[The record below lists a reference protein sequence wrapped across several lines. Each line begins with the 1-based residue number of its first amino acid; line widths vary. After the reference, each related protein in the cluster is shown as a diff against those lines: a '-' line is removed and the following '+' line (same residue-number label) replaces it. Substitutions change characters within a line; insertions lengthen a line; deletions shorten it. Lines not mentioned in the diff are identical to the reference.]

1 LRLSRLLIVS
11 RSHNPL
17 GGADRIIADLCRE
30 LPARGWDTVLG
41 LTRGARFDDPDAY
54 RQVHQDLPTVEIDG
68 TFGTRGCR
76 LKALQSTIRRV
87 APDVVLSM
95 RVFDTYEAVARLKT
109 SGPAKAPRLMVGVRV
124 FESPY
129 IHDVRQWSRNIDFC
143 VTSGQLVAAACRQ
156 LGQMES
162 ERVESIPGGVAGP
175 MPPVEPRQTLNPVRL
190 LYAGRLEQSQKR
202 VLDLVEFV
210 QELVKRNVTFELDVC
225 GAGPEESQLRRSLA
239 AEADKG
245 IVLFHGWVSQ
255 QQLYERF
262 YPRADCFV
270 HFAAWEGVTIS
281 PREAMAHGVIPVISE
296 FTGLRTE
303 GQFIHEVNSLLF
315 PVGCP
320 QKAADCVARLVADRA
335 LSHRLSL
342 SAMQSQTGRYSHE
355 GALDAWRDALIRC
368 RELPAKTGFIPTVPE
383 NLDGRLT
390 RWGVPAQLQL
400 TVRNLL
406 GWPAVQHFEPGSEWP
421 TSSGTL
427 TAEMRD
433 KIERF
438 AAEFEKKSGGNS

>member
-1 LRLSRLLIVS
+1 VPRLLIIS

-41 LTRGARFDDPDAY
+41 LTRGARFDNPDAY
-54 RQVHQDLPTVEIDG
+54 RQVHQNLPTVEIDG
-68 TFGTRGCR
+68 TFGTRACR
-76 LKALQSTIRRV
+76 LKALQSTIRHV

-95 RVFDTYEAVARLKT
+95 RVFDAYETVARMKA
-109 SGPAKAPRLMVGVRV
+109 SAPAKAPRLMVGVRA
-124 FESPY
+124 FEAPY
-129 IHDVRQWSRNIDFC
+129 IHDVRQWSGNIDFC
-143 VTSGQLVAAACRQ
+143 VTSGQLVAAACCQ
-156 LGQMES
+156 LGHMEAN
-162 ERVESIPGGVAGP
+162 RVESVPGGVAGP
-175 MPPVEPRQTLNPVRL
+175 LSAVEPRHAMNPVQL

-202 VLDLVEFV
+202 VLDLVAFV
-210 QELVKRNVTFELDVC
+210 QELVNRNVVFKLDIC
-225 GAGPEESQLRRSLA
+225 GAGPEEARLRECLSTEA
-239 AEADKG
+239 AKG
-245 IVLFHGWVSQ
+245 IVSFHGWVSQ
-255 QQLYERF
+255 RELYERF

-320 QKAADCVARLVADRA
+320 QKAADSVVRLVADRA

-342 SAMQSQTGRYSHE
+342 SAMLSQTGRYSHE
-355 GALDAWRDALIRC
+355 GALDAWRDSLIRC
-368 RELPAKTGFIPTVPE
+368 KELPPKNGFIPPVPE

-400 TVRNLL
+400 KVRNLL
-406 GWPAVQHFEPGSEWP
+406 RWPAVQHFEPGSEWP
-421 TSSGTL
+421 TNSGTL
-427 TAEMRD
+427 TADARSE
-433 KIERF
+433 IERF
-438 AAEFEKKSGGNS
+438 AAHFETTLPVNQR